1 MPRHH
6 ENTED
11 RDSANPAGCLIS
23 FLFRIHFLSPS
34 MALDQHLLLFTSRVT
49 AALTLKAARKKK
61 PEGV

>member
-11 RDSANPAGCLIS
+11 SANPAEGLIS

-49 AALTLKAARKKK
+49 AALTMGAAHKEK